1 MSKQIKKIFGA
12 AIIHD
17 NPIFRQILGICSAL
31 AVTNLM
37 MNSLVMGL
45 GVIFVTSFSS
55 LSVSILRKHTPKHIR
70 MMIQTLII
78 SAYVIIVDI
87 VLKAYF
93 PSMSESLGPYVGLI
107 ITNCIIMGRCESF
120 AQNNTPFLSFID
132 GMASGVGYTLVLLVI
147 AFFREILGFGSI
159 FGITIMGSWWPKW
172 IFMIMPPG
180 GFFMLA
186 ILIWIANTY
195 LISQKDKQ
203 DTKSDKKTSNKD
215 KQVSLVGG
223 GN

>member
-1 MSKQIKKIFGA
+1 MYKQIKKIFATG
-12 AIIHD
+12 IIHD
-17 NPIFRQILGICSAL
+17 NPVFRQILGICSAL

-55 LSVSILRKHTPKHIR
+55 LTVSFLRKYTPKHIR
-70 MMIQTLII
+70 MMVQTLII

-93 PSMSESLGPYVGLI
+93 PSMSEALGPYVGLI

-120 AQNNTPFLSFID
+120 AQNNTPFLSLVD
-132 GMASGVGYTLVLLVI
+132 GVASGIGYTLVLLVI

-159 FGITIMGSWWPKW
+159 FGISILGSWWPKW

-186 ILIWIANTY
+186 LLIWVANTY
-195 LISQKDKQ
+195 LVSQQDKQ
-203 DTKSDKKTSNKD
+203 DTNLAQKTSNKD
-215 KQVSLVGG
+215 KQVSLAGG